1 MNAVGLLFIVIY
13 FFKIIFEKKELQKN
27 KSKIKTIIHVN
38 GIRGKSTV
46 SRLIDAGLR
55 NGENKVFTK
64 VTGTS
69 PKYIDVNGV
78 EREIKR
84 RGKANI
90 REQIKII
97 KKAANL
103 GTEILI
109 LECMAVKPELQK
121 ICEEGILKSNI
132 SVITN
137 VREDHLDEMGKTL
150 KEIAKSLSSMISS
163 DGALFTADK
172 NYFEYFKKVSQKKNS
187 KAYLSC
193 DEREEYSEVDFPE
206 NVALALEVC
215 SYCGVDKKEAFER
228 MKSYKKDLGILKG
241 IEFKNKLEN
250 KIYFLNAM
258 AANDPNS
265 TENIIKL
272 YKEKAVWKRERYLM
286 INNRRDRLTRLDQ
299 FAKFAREN
307 EKDYKLIFIS
317 GESRNIFYKK
327 LKDLEN
333 KIKIMEDINEFDK
346 LEKDSIVIA
355 VGNICGVGKEI
366 LEQIES
372 RGCNE

>member
-1 MNAVGLLFIVIY
+1 MNTVGLLFIIIY
-13 FFKIIFEKKELQKN
+13 FFKIIFEKKELERN

-55 NGENKVFTK
+55 DGKNKVFTK

-69 PKYIDVNGV
+69 PKYIDVNGTEKEV
-78 EREIKR
+78 KR

-103 GTEILI
+103 GTEILV

-121 ICEEGILKSNI
+121 ICEENILKADI

-150 KEIAKSLSSMISS
+150 GEIAKSLGKMISTN
-163 DGALFTADK
+163 GVLFTADK
-172 NYFEYFKKVSQKKNS
+172 NYFKYFEKEAKKKKS

-193 DEREEYSEVDFPE
+193 NERKEYAEIDFPE

-215 SYCGVDKKEAFER
+215 SYCGINKEEAFER
-228 MKSYKKDLGILKG
+228 MKDYKKDLGILKG

-250 KIYFLNAM
+250 NIYFLNAM

-272 YKEKAVWKRERYLM
+272 YKEKNVWKRERYLM
-286 INNRRDRLTRLDQ
+286 INNRKDRLTRLNQ
-299 FAKFAREN
+299 FVNFAKEN
-307 EKDYKLIFIS
+307 EKDYKGIFIS

-327 LKDLEN
+327 LKCLEN
-333 KIKIMEDINEFDK
+333 KIKIIKDINEFDK
-346 LEKDSIVIA
+346 LEEDSIIIA
-355 VGNICGVGKEI
+355 VGNICGIGKEI

-372 RGCNE
+372 RGCDE